1 MKSINVE
8 FEENIVLNHLDELH
22 MALVQDTHGVE
33 LDEVWIER
41 SDGTIEEI
49 QWHFWS
55 QHDD

>member
-1 MKSINVE
+1 MKSINIE

-22 MALVQDTHGVE
+22 ISLIEDHGAE
-33 LDEVWIER
+33 IDEVWIER
-41 SDGTIEEI
+41 ADGTIEEI